1 MNTITFPQILRKGN
15 GTSRKCKEE
24 YTCLSGFLFTSAGQN
39 LATKILQIK
48 LTLL

>member
-24 YTCLSGFLFTSAGQN
+24 YTCRGFLFRGQN
-39 LATKILQIK
+39 LATEIPSIK